1 MQQISSLKGF
11 TEPRLDVIL
20 VMLLADSK
28 FAAPF
33 TVAEAIRG
41 AAASIEEQALRCP
54 AAFGQT

>member
-1 MQQISSLKGF
+1 
-11 TEPRLDVIL
+11 
-20 VMLLADSK
+20 MLLADSK